1 MDTLIEHNIN
11 EYNKKEETAYL
22 FRKDHQLRGDV
33 AIEMISEVIK
43 KNKNQKFLSIACSI
57 GVIEEKIIKK
67 LGLTVYGIDGA
78 KDALKE
84 AKKRGVITKL
94 GDVSKSLPYED
105 GYFDFVFAGEIIEHL
120 LDTKSFLNEINRVLK
135 PSGYLVITT
144 PNLARVDDRIKFLF
158 GKTPRHATPIH
169 PYLYLHIR
177 PFTFDSL
184 KKVLK
189 LCGFD
194 EIALRSHIVAIEF
207 NNQKNCFYSRFLAKI
222 FPTFGATLIV
232 RARKI

>member
-1 MDTLIEHNIN
+1 M
-11 EYNKKEETAYL
+11 K
-22 FRKDHQLRGDV
+22 
-33 AIEMISEVIK
+33 
-43 KNKNQKFLSIACSI
+43 
-57 GVIEEKIIKK
+57 KK

-158 GKTPRHATPIH
+158 GKTPRHTTPIH

-232 RARKI
+232 RAIKI

>member
-158 GKTPRHATPIH
+158 GKTPRHTTPIH

>member
-1 MDTLIEHNIN
+1 MDSVYKLNVDT
-11 EYNKKEETAYL
+11 YNKKEETAYL

-33 AIEMISEVIK
+33 AVDLLGEVVD
-43 KNKNQKFLSIACSI
+43 KNKKQKLLSIACSI

-67 LGLTVYGIDGA
+67 LRLTVYGIDGA

-84 AKKRGVITKL
+84 AEKRGVITTL
-94 GDVSKSLPYED
+94 GDVSEALPYEE

-120 LDTKSFLNEINRVLK
+120 LDTKCFLKEIHRVLK
-135 PSGYLVITT
+135 PNGYLVITT
-144 PNLARVDDRIKFLF
+144 PNLARIDDRIKLLF
-158 GKTPRHATPIH
+158 GKSPRHTTPIH

-177 PFTFDSL
+177 PFTYDSL
-184 KKVLK
+184 KNALK

-194 EIALRSHIVAIEF
+194 EIVLRSNMIAVEF
-207 NNQKNCFYSRFLAKI
+207 NNRKFKLYSDFLAGI
-222 FPTFGATLIV
+222 FPTLGASLIV